1 MKKVCIGWDEEAYN
15 SVLSHLEPFLSIF
28 NNRVDR
34 LRDMGCNLTIEDIK
48 GILDNKKEYLNN
60 KYVEEYKEA
69 CDFYGFQYE
78 EVKEMAWR
86 WTHVDLAKA
95 INQKAHTSRY
105 ILLKDMINEIY
116 HIVGSGFY
124 FERERKL
131 LSSILEMEEGKVKPI
146 KDYKNV
152 LKEKLS
158 YYTQND
164 KQIKEYENLCKI
176 KKLLEE
182 IGMDAWKVRN
192 YFFNDGSIDAKA
204 ILED

>member
-116 HIVGSGFY
+116 HIVQYS
-124 FERERKL
+124 
-131 LSSILEMEEGKVKPI
+131 V
-146 KDYKNV
+146 N
-152 LKEKLS
+152 S
-158 YYTQND
+158 Y
-164 KQIKEYENLCKI
+164 
-176 KKLLEE
+176 
-182 IGMDAWKVRN
+182 V
-192 YFFNDGSIDAKA
+192 ID
-204 ILED
+204 